1 MVEYLVKLDQQLLLW
16 INSYTGNS
24 MVDAVMIFASEK
36 FVWVP
41 FYGLLLYFIYR
52 NSGTKN
58 TMWIVL
64 SAVSLLVL
72 TDNGSVHLFKET
84 IQRLRPCH
92 HLELSELLNLPNGR
106 CGGRFGFISSH
117 ASNVF
122 GLAVFL
128 ITVMVNRNGAS
139 KCWLILLVWAAFVSF
154 SRVYLAVHYPLD
166 VIGGAIFGGIL
177 GAGLGKIINRQLKL
191 IT

>member
-1 MVEYLVKLDQQLLLW
+1 M
-16 INSYTGNS
+16 
-24 MVDAVMIFASEK
+24 
-36 FVWVP
+36 
-41 FYGLLLYFIYR
+41 
-52 NSGTKN
+52 
-58 TMWIVL
+58 
-64 SAVSLLVL
+64 
-72 TDNGSVHLFKET
+72 
-84 IQRLRPCH
+84 
-92 HLELSELLNLPNGR
+92 PNGR

-139 KCWLILLVWAAFVSF
+139 KRWLILLLWAAFVSF
-154 SRVYLAVHYPLD
+154 SRIYLAVHYPLD

-177 GAGLGKIINRQLKL
+177 GAGLGKITNSQLKL